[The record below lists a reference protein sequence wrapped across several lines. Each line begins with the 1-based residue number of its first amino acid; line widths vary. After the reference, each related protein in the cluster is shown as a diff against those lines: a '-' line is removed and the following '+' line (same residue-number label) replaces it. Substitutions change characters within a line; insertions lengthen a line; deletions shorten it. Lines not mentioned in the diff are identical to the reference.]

1 MNGGEVKK
9 ILGNPIR
16 VSRVKAQLNVAE
28 EHWLYADGSTV
39 VFINGLYNRLEPK
52 RNTEPQP
59 RAEEK

>member
-1 MNGGEVKK
+1 
-9 ILGNPIR
+9 
-16 VSRVKAQLNVAE
+16 VSRVKAQLNVIE
-28 EHWLYADGSTV
+28 EHWLYPDGSTA